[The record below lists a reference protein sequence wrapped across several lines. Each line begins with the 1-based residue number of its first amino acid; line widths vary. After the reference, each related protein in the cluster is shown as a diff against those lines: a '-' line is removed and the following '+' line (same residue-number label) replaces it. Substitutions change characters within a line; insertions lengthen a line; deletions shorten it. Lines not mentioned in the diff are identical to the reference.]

1 MWRVAALIGL
11 FYLAT
16 IRPGH
21 AWGDDFAQ
29 YIHHARNLATGVPYA
44 ATGYIYNPYNPTIG
58 PRTYPPGF
66 PLLLAPV
73 VKLLPIPA
81 DERAAPAGL
90 LERTWKWTRR
100 HPTGAALIGVT
111 VLAALILAAGGLIV
125 KDWCPGATIVRRL
138 ENTTVHLSD
147 IEDIRL

>member
-44 ATGYIYNPYNPTIG
+44 ATGYIYNPYNPTTG
-58 PRTYPPGF
+58 PRTYPPGL

-73 VKLLPIPA
+73 VKLTA
-81 DERAAPAGL
+81 
-90 LERTWKWTRR
+90 LELRPLT
-100 HPTGAALIGVT
+100 I
-111 VLAALILAAGGLIV
+111 LIV
-125 KDWCPGATIVRRL
+125 GRFAGVLLLPPLV
-138 ENTTVHLSD
+138 
-147 IEDIRL
+147 